1 MRRWTPQRSW
11 RLWAALAACLAA
23 LGVAG
28 YLLASLVTLLA
39 QPPESWPI
47 DGRLFLRHVAV
58 LALLACAAFLAY
70 RVAAALSLAYTL
82 DRNGLYIL
90 WLGNRAIVPLGQI
103 ESIESGLSAPV
114 KGASPFASVA
124 YLSGPARLP
133 EGREIHRFS
142 TVPLKRALIIHTPSE
157 AYAVSPRDVDGF
169 VQDLEQRRRLGA
181 VQQLAP
187 GVESGRVFAY
197 SFWRDALVRG
207 SVLGALLLNLAL
219 LGALMILYPS
229 LPALIGWRSDA
240 TGAIVEMAPRYQIFL
255 LPLAGA
261 AILFLNVGVGLWLYG
276 REPVG
281 ARMLQVIAALAQVL
295 FGVAALTILR

>member
-11 RLWAALAACLAA
+11 RLWVAVAACIAA

-39 QPPESWPI
+39 QPPELWPI
-47 DGRLFLRHVAV
+47 DGRLFLRYVAA
-58 LALLACAAFLAY
+58 LGLLACAAFLAY
-70 RVAAALSLAYTL
+70 RIAAALSLAYTL

-90 WLGNRAIVPLGQI
+90 WLGNRAVVPLGRI
-103 ESIESGLSAPV
+103 ESIDSGLGAPAR
-114 KGASPFASVA
+114 GASPFASIA
-124 YLSGPARLP
+124 YLSGTARLP
-133 EGREIHRFS
+133 EGREVHRFS

-187 GVESGRVFAY
+187 GVEAGRVFAY
-197 SFWRDALVRG
+197 HFWRDPLARG
-207 SVLGALLLNLAL
+207 GVLGAILLNLAL
-219 LGALMILYPS
+219 LGALMALYPS
-229 LPALIGWRSDA
+229 FPPLIGWRSDA
-240 TGAIVEMAPRYQIFL
+240 TGAIVEMASRYQILL

-281 ARMLQVIAALAQVL
+281 ARMLQVTSAVVQVL
-295 FGVAALTILR
+295 FGVAALTMLR

>member
-1 MRRWTPQRSW
+1 
-11 RLWAALAACLAA
+11 
-23 LGVAG
+23 VAG

-39 QPPESWPI
+39 QPPELWPV

-70 RVAAALSLAYTL
+70 RVAAAQSLAYTL

-90 WLGNRAIVPLGQI
+90 WLGNRAVVPMERI
-103 ESIESGLSAPV
+103 ESVESGLSVPAR
-114 KGASPFASVA
+114 GASPFASIA

-142 TVPLKRALIIHTPSE
+142 TVPLKRALIIHTLSE
-157 AYAVSPRDVDGF
+157 SYAVSPRDVDGF
-169 VQDLEQRRRLGA
+169 VQDLEQLRRLGV

-187 GVESGRVFAY
+187 GVEAGRVFAY
-197 SFWRDALVRG
+197 NFWRDPLVRG
-207 SVLGALLLNLAL
+207 GVIGAILLNLAL
-219 LGALMILYPS
+219 LGALMVLYPS
-229 LPALIGWRSDA
+229 FPPLIDWRSDA
-240 TGAIVEMAPRYQIFL
+240 TGAMVEMAPRYQILL

-276 REPVG
+276 REPTG
-281 ARMLQVIAALAQVL
+281 SRMLQGTSALVQVL
-295 FGVAALTILR
+295 FGVAALTMLR

>member
-11 RLWAALAACLAA
+11 RLWMALAALIAA

-28 YLLASLVTLLA
+28 YLLASLVALLA
-39 QPPESWPI
+39 QPPEAWPI
-47 DGRLFLRHVAV
+47 DGRLFLRHLAV
-58 LALLACAAFLAY
+58 LALLVCAAFLGY

-90 WLGNRAIVPLGQI
+90 WLGNRAVVPLGQI
-103 ESIESGLSAPV
+103 ESIESGLNAPAT
-114 KGASPFASVA
+114 GASPFASVA

-133 EGREIHRFS
+133 EGREVQRFS
-142 TVPLKRALIIHTPSE
+142 TVPLTRALIIHTPSE
-157 AYAVSPRDVDGF
+157 AYAISPQDVDGF

-187 GVESGRVFAY
+187 GVEAGRVFAY
-197 SFWRDALVRG
+197 TFWRDPLARG
-207 SVLGALLLNLAL
+207 CVLGALLLNLAL
-219 LGALMILYPS
+219 LGALMVLYPS
-229 LPALIGWRSDA
+229 LPTLIGWRSDP
-240 TGAIVEMAPRYQIFL
+240 TGAIVAMAPRYQILL

-261 AILFLNVGVGLWLYG
+261 AILFLNVGMGLWLYG

-281 ARMLQVIAALAQVL
+281 ARMLQATSVVVQVL
-295 FGVAALTILR
+295 FGVAALTMLR

>member
-11 RLWAALAACLAA
+11 RLWVALAALIGA

-28 YLLASLVTLLA
+28 YLLASVVALLA
-39 QPPESWPI
+39 QPPEAWPI
-47 DGRLFLRHVAV
+47 DGRLFVRHLAV
-58 LALLACAAFLAY
+58 LALLVCAAFLAY

-90 WLGNRAIVPLGQI
+90 WLGNRAVVPLGQI
-103 ESIESGLSAPV
+103 ESIESGLSEPAT
-114 KGASPFASVA
+114 GASPFAGIA
-124 YLSGPARLP
+124 YLSGSARLP
-133 EGREIHRFS
+133 DGRELQRFS
-142 TVPLKRALIIHTPSE
+142 TVPLTRALIIHTPSE
-157 AYAVSPRDVDGF
+157 AYAISPRDVDGF

-187 GVESGRVFAY
+187 GVETGRVFAY
-197 SFWRDALVRG
+197 TFWRDPLAREG
-207 SVLGALLLNLAL
+207 VLGALLLNLAL
-219 LGALMILYPS
+219 LGALMVLYPS

-240 TGAIVEMAPRYQIFL
+240 TGAIVAMAPRYQILL

-281 ARMLQVIAALAQVL
+281 ARMLQATSVVVQVL
-295 FGVAALTILR
+295 FGVAALTMLR

>member
-11 RLWAALAACLAA
+11 RLWVALAACLAA

-39 QPPESWPI
+39 QPPELWPI
-47 DGRLFLRHVAV
+47 DGRLFLRHVAL
-58 LALLACAAFLAY
+58 LALLASAAFLAY

-90 WLGNRAIVPLGQI
+90 WLGNRAIVPLGRI
-103 ESIESGLSAPV
+103 ESIESGLSVPV
-114 KGASPFASVA
+114 KGASLFASVA

-157 AYAVSPRDVDGF
+157 AYAVSPQDVDGF
-169 VQDLEQRRRLGA
+169 VQDLEQRRRLGV

-197 SFWRDALVRG
+197 FWRDPLVRG
-207 SVLGALLLNLAL
+207 GVLGALLLNLAL
-219 LGALMILYPS
+219 LGALMVLYPS
-229 LPALIGWRSDA
+229 LPPLIGWRSDA
-240 TGAIVEMAPRYQIFL
+240 TGAIVEMAPRYRIFL

-261 AILFLNVGVGLWLYG
+261 AILFLDVGVGLWLYG

-281 ARMLQVIAALAQVL
+281 ARMLQVISTLVQVL
-295 FGVAALTILR
+295 FGVAALTMLR